1 MVIYLIRR
9 SVLVREADKPGEEPT
24 DITPKEFA
32 VRTTAQEY
40 GGGAFTISED
50 TVIYSNYKDQRLY
63 KQSIKSKGRMSYYLL
78 INYYVSQ
85 FFIFLQFADSPCS
98 RFLSC
103 AAYTGLWWSRGF
115 LC

>member
-1 MVIYLIRR
+1 M
-9 SVLVREADKPGEEPT
+9 READKPGEEPA

-40 GGGAFTISED
+40 GGGAFTISGD

-78 INYYVSQ
+78 INYYFSLF
-85 FFIFLQFADSPCS
+85 FFISIC
-98 RFLSC
+98 
-103 AAYTGLWWSRGF
+103 
-115 LC
+115 

>member
-1 MVIYLIRR
+1 M
-9 SVLVREADKPGEEPT
+9 READKPGEEPT

-40 GGGAFTISED
+40 GGGAFTISGD

-78 INYYVSQ
+78 INCYFSLFFFFQ
-85 FFIFLQFADSPCS
+85 FVDSPCS
-98 RFLSC
+98 RFFSC
-103 AAYTGLWWSRGF
+103 AAYTGLWRSRGF